1 MKCPVFIQDLVEAMF
16 ALALD
21 EGVLFLLIGFSRGSM
36 WGAWLAKMFPQHFDG
51 VLLVGLYPMEESDQT
66 KEALDLI
73 RAVPRISVLH
83 ALEDD
88 HSTLAEHEPYWLIV
102 LGAEE
107 GDAIENKVPHFKTWV
122 CGADHASSRNVFT
135 EDFPDCTS
143 LRRCMWDNLVLPSDH
158 RLLCNHKPTIP
169 PDGVVAWD

>member
-21 EGVLFLLIGFSRGSM
+21 EGVLFLLIGFSRGSV
-36 WGAWLAKMFPQHFDG
+36 WGAWLAKKYPQHFDG
-51 VLLVGLYPMEESDQT
+51 MLLIGLYPTDESNQEQ
-66 KEALDLI
+66 EALDLI
-73 RAVPRISVLH
+73 RAVPRLSVLH
-83 ALEDD
+83 ALKDD

-122 CGADHASSRNVFT
+122 CMADHANSRNCIT
-135 EDFPDCTS
+135 EDFPECLN
-143 LRRCMWDNLVLPSDH
+143 LRRALWDNMVLPGDY
-158 RLLCNHKPTIP
+158 RLAYKDQRRTTTL
-169 PDGVVAWD
+169 AWE